1 MMKGGGCLVGKAL
14 MGSSLPDTG
23 TNACY
28 MEEARHVKALDKDH
42 GRTCISIEWGSFCDE
57 AALGPVLTTFDH
69 ALDCESLDPGAQRW
83 WPDGFPGSAP
93 GPVIFLF

>member
-1 MMKGGGCLVGKAL
+1 MVGKAL

-28 MEEARHVKALDKDH
+28 MEEAWHVKALDEDR
-42 GRTCISIEWGSFCDE
+42 GRTCINIEWGSFYDE
-57 AALGPVLTTFDH
+57 EALGPVLTTFDH
-69 ALDCESLDPGAQRW
+69 ALDRGSLVPGVQRW
-83 WPDGFPGSAP
+83 GPDGFPGSAP